1 MYYRPKSERS
11 KRAMMKE
18 DRRNRKRKRGKRRQ
32 KPAASPPP
40 PSGDDASF
48 AKHKSGNSSS
58 VSALQSKTI
67 SKPNKTSSFID
78 KMRARLSGGHF
89 RMINEKLYTCS
100 GDEALNY
107 FKQDPQL
114 FSVDF
119 SNKMFVLLHFKKKDK
134 QKLQGREIDWPE
146 LKPCI
151 YKRR

>member
-1 MYYRPKSERS
+1 
-11 KRAMMKE
+11 MMKE
-18 DRRNRKRKRGKRRQ
+18 DTRNRKRKRGKRRQ

-40 PSGDDASF
+40 SGDNASF
-48 AKHKSGNSSS
+48 VKHKSGDSSS

-78 KMRARLSGGHF
+78 KMKARLSGGHF

-114 FSVDF
+114 FSVVSLLSM
-119 SNKMFVLLHFKKKDK
+119 SNLRK
-134 QKLQGREIDWPE
+134 
-146 LKPCI
+146 
-151 YKRR
+151 